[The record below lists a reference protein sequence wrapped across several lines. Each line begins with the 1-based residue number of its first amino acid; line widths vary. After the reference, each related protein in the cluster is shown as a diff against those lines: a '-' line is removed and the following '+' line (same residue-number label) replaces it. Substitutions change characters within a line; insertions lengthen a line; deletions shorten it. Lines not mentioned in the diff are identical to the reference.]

1 MNCMNFAIPKLW
13 SAAVETVKQPP
24 TASIAR
30 YGLLLWAMLMS
41 ASLVVAAPPPGIN
54 HSSLDQQLLSLAA
67 NASASDVQG
76 LIQRGA
82 HVNEQDRFGVT
93 PLMQAVIDNNIA
105 AMRALLS
112 AGADPNLRDLR
123 GDTALDLARQLG
135 RVDIERLLIGAT
147 R

>member
-13 SAAVETVKQPP
+13 SAAVESVKQRR
-24 TASIAR
+24 TASLAR
-30 YGLLLWAMLMS
+30 YGLLLWAMLMG
-41 ASLVVAAPPPGIN
+41 AGLLVAAPPPGIN
-54 HSSLDQQLLSLAA
+54 HSSLDQQLLSRAA
-67 NASASDVQG
+67 DASASDVQG
-76 LIQRGA
+76 LIQSGA

-93 PLMQAVIDNNIA
+93 PLMQAVIGNNIA
-105 AMRALLS
+105 ALRALLR

-135 RVDIERLLIGAT
+135 RVDIERLLVGAT